1 MIRES
6 EKIFVERKNICKI
19 VVSGD
24 GAVGKTTL
32 CHRLTGEL
40 KKYENRL
47 MTCGVEFHDLKRI
60 NGTEIDAQIWDL
72 GGQDHFRHFQEP
84 FFKKLNIAIF
94 VFSVEWFHSFID
106 IDFWLGFLDKEEP
119 IKAYLIGNKID
130 SENRDV
136 QSEEA
141 QDFAKTRGMVYY
153 EISALNGN
161 GFNEFKDD
169 LLSTIE
175 KLLKKD

>member
-6 EKIFVERKNICKI
+6 EKVFVDRKKVCKI
-19 VVSGD
+19 VVGGD

-40 KKYENRL
+40 RKNEERL

-60 NGTEIDAQIWDL
+60 NGKEIDAQIWDL
-72 GGQDHFRHFQEP
+72 GGQEHFRYFQES

-106 IDFWLGFLDKEEP
+106 IDFWLGFLDQEKP
-119 IKAYLIGNKID
+119 LKKYLIANKVD
-130 SENRDV
+130 SETRDV
-136 QSEEA
+136 QIEEA
-141 QDFAKTRGMVYY
+141 RDFAQARGMAYF
-153 EISALNGN
+153 ELSALNGN
-161 GFNEFKDD
+161 GFDEFKED
-169 LLSTIE
+169 LLTIIE
-175 KLLKKD
+175 NTLNT